1 MPISPP
7 VMVCQTKI
15 VADEEMPGSKNDPI
29 VSSSQMWPPPVP
41 QPPAGSSSPA
51 AQLEATPGEPR
62 LKRGAVYIREFE
74 LSDRDSVRRI
84 FFDGIMERIPNT
96 AFRGLKQQP
105 RILLFYLC
113 LTVMCFYLTKSLLL
127 TCCVPILLLGSRYH
141 YSRKV
146 IVSYLECALQ
156 TDMSDIEQYY
166 MKPAENLS
174 DVAGTPD
181 ELSMDQEE
189 DLPERIP
196 KLGKLPGLDGMH
208 LRVGIIRW
216 DIAIAWVTVLSIL
229 THSGVVP
236 KGKKTIKCSA
246 LSLSLPPSLPLVPSL
261 HLSCSISIPSS
272 LPILFLLPSP
282 LSLYPILFL
291 LLSLSLS
298 PALSLTPSLLL
309 QILPDHLK
317 PLENQCFCFRISRI
331 F

>member
-166 MKPAENLS
+166 MKPAGS
-174 DVAGTPD
+174 CFWVAVLDGNVVGIVAARSHEDDNTVELCRMSVDFDQRGKGIAKALGRKVLEFAVLNNYSAVVLGTTAVKVAAHKLYESLGFRHVGVTDHYVLPGMTH
-181 ELSMDQEE
+181 SM
-189 DLPERIP
+189 LERIFFQVRYHRY
-196 KLGKLPGLDGMH
+196 PG
-208 LRVGIIRW
+208 
-216 DIAIAWVTVLSIL
+216 
-229 THSGVVP
+229 
-236 KGKKTIKCSA
+236 
-246 LSLSLPPSLPLVPSL
+246 
-261 HLSCSISIPSS
+261 
-272 LPILFLLPSP
+272 
-282 LSLYPILFL
+282 
-291 LLSLSLS
+291 
-298 PALSLTPSLLL
+298 
-309 QILPDHLK
+309 
-317 PLENQCFCFRISRI
+317 
-331 F
+331 

>member
-29 VSSSQMWPPPVP
+29 VSSSQMWPPPAP

-51 AQLEATPGEPR
+51 APLETTPGEPR

-174 DVAGTPD
+174 NVAGTPD
-181 ELSMDQEE
+181 ELSMDHEE

-196 KLGKLPGLDGMH
+196 KLGKLPGPDGMH
-208 LRVGIIRW
+208 LRVGIISW
-216 DIAIAWVTVLSIL
+216 DIEIAWVTVLSIL
-229 THSGVVP
+229 THSGVVH

-246 LSLSLPPSLPLVPSL
+246 LSPFLPLLLLFPPSLSPVRFLSLPPSI
-261 HLSCSISIPSS
+261 SCSFF
-272 LPILFLLPSP
+272 LPH
-282 LSLYPILFL
+282 
-291 LLSLSLS
+291 SLSLPHSLPSALCLSFSCTFSLS
-298 PALSLTPSLLL
+298 PSSY
-309 QILPDHLK
+309 
-317 PLENQCFCFRISRI
+317 
-331 F
+331 

>member
-29 VSSSQMWPPPVP
+29 VSSSQMWPPPAP

-51 AQLEATPGEPR
+51 APLETTPGEPR

-166 MKPAENLS
+166 MKPAGS
-174 DVAGTPD
+174 CFWVAVLDGNVVGIVAARSHEDDNTVELCRMSVDFDQRGKGIAKALGRKVLEFAVLNNYSAVVLGTTAVKVAAHKLYESLGFRHVGVTDHYVLPGMTH
-181 ELSMDQEE
+181 SM
-189 DLPERIP
+189 LERIFFQVRYHRYR
-196 KLGKLPGLDGMH
+196 LN
-208 LRVGIIRW
+208 LR
-216 DIAIAWVTVLSIL
+216 
-229 THSGVVP
+229 
-236 KGKKTIKCSA
+236 
-246 LSLSLPPSLPLVPSL
+246 
-261 HLSCSISIPSS
+261 
-272 LPILFLLPSP
+272 
-282 LSLYPILFL
+282 
-291 LLSLSLS
+291 
-298 PALSLTPSLLL
+298 
-309 QILPDHLK
+309 
-317 PLENQCFCFRISRI
+317 EE
-331 F
+331 

>member
-29 VSSSQMWPPPVP
+29 VSSSQMWPPPAP

-51 AQLEATPGEPR
+51 APLEATPGEPR

-74 LSDRDSVRRI
+74 LSDRDNVRRI

-166 MKPAENLS
+166 MKPAGS
-174 DVAGTPD
+174 CFWVAVLDGNVVGIVAARSHEDDNTVELCRMSVDFDQRGKGIAKALGRKVLEFAVLNNYSAVVLGTTAVKVAAHKLYESLGFRHVGVTDHYVLPGMTH
-181 ELSMDQEE
+181 SM
-189 DLPERIP
+189 LERIFFQVRYHRYR
-196 KLGKLPGLDGMH
+196 LN
-208 LRVGIIRW
+208 LR
-216 DIAIAWVTVLSIL
+216 
-229 THSGVVP
+229 
-236 KGKKTIKCSA
+236 
-246 LSLSLPPSLPLVPSL
+246 
-261 HLSCSISIPSS
+261 
-272 LPILFLLPSP
+272 
-282 LSLYPILFL
+282 
-291 LLSLSLS
+291 
-298 PALSLTPSLLL
+298 
-309 QILPDHLK
+309 
-317 PLENQCFCFRISRI
+317 EE
-331 F
+331 